1 MVWYISLILILYL
14 IFPLLYRMVAIPDRR
29 LAGALTVVLTAAV
42 MAGCLTLYGCSFAV
56 YDRIEI
62 ALWRVV
68 PFILGAWYGRKARSG
83 LSFTA
88 EAVILCGMGIAGILL
103 TAVTKWRSD
112 FLWGVF
118 SLRLGTL
125 FYPFAVMFAVAAVLS
140 KCGGSRF
147 LRFVGSISLEI
158 YLSHVI
164 IRAILNEVGMK
175 TCYPQYYLLCIA
187 LSVALSV
194 AANRLFARRR

>member
-14 IFPLLYRMVAIPDRR
+14 FFPLLYRMVAIPDRR
-29 LAGALTVVLTAAV
+29 LAGALTVALTAAV
-42 MAGCLTLYGCSFAV
+42 MAGCLALYGCSFAV

-68 PFILGAWYGRKARSG
+68 PFILGAWYGRKARCG

-175 TCYPQYYLLCIA
+175 TCYPQHYLLCIA